1 MQHFIFYKKEN
12 YLAFTKTRKGETK
25 LGEKIQ
31 AINND
36 KKWQEELK
44 KSSSS
49 FVIIGIPEDIG
60 VKANLGVG
68 GTQTAWQSFLQSF
81 FNTQH
86 NQFLD
91 GESILL
97 LGEFDFSTYQNQI
110 ENKPVEYLRDI
121 VSEIDIH
128 VADVIQQIVSCNKIP
143 IIIGGGHNNAYPNIK
158 GAALGLHESVK
169 IKTAKINCINLDAH
183 ADFRALEGRHSGNGF
198 SYAMHDNYLAKYGI
212 LGLHE
217 NYMSQSMFKN
227 IKKNK
232 NIQTHFFEDIVVRE
246 KISFKT
252 SLEKIIQFTKDT
264 YTGLEVDLDAIEN
277 TLSSATTPSG
287 FTTTQARQF
296 IHQTATKCK
305 VVYLHICEG
314 ASVLDNGLSSSTTGK
329 LISYL
334 VSDFVKAKK

>member
-1 MQHFIFYKKEN
+1 MQNFTFYKKEN
-12 YLAFTKTRKGETK
+12 YLAFTKTRNGEIK

-31 AINND
+31 AIANE
-36 KKWQEELK
+36 KKWQDELK
-44 KSSSS
+44 KSNSR

-60 VKANLGVG
+60 VKANLGIG
-68 GTQTAWQSFLQSF
+68 GTHTIWPSFLQSF

-110 ENKPVEYLRDI
+110 KNKPVEYLRDV

-128 VADVIQQIVSCNKIP
+128 VADVIQQVVSCNKIP
-143 IIIGGGHNNAYPNIK
+143 IIIGGGHNNVYPNIK
-158 GAALGLHESVK
+158 GAALGLHENVK
-169 IKTAKINCINLDAH
+169 IKTAKINCINFDAH

-198 SYAMHDNYLAKYGI
+198 SYAMHDNYLAKYGV

-217 NYMSQSMFKN
+217 NYISQSMLKN

-232 NIQTHFFEDIVVRE
+232 NIQVCFFDDIVIRE
-246 KISFKT
+246 KS
-252 SLEKIIQFTKDT
+252 SLKNSIDKIIQFTKDT
-264 YTGLEVDLDAIEN
+264 YTGIEIDVDAIEN

-287 FTTTQARQF
+287 FSVTQARQF
-296 IHQTATKCK
+296 VHQTASKSK
-305 VVYLHICEG
+305 VAYLHICEG
-314 ASVLDNGLSSSTTGK
+314 ASVLENGLKSTTNGK

-334 VSDFVKAKK
+334 VSDFIKAVV